1 MGLLE
6 QPRTLVWREGELTPP
21 PFARRQH
28 YWALCLSPLM
38 ERRQAQQPR
47 TRVDPARCIYYICG
61 AGRSAARAPPHP
73 RPRRRAAVLA
83 MRGILCEVFLYSRGL
98 RCSAARLQRIHL
110 GPAALTPIRSI
121 AAPAYSQSA
130 VISSHAA
137 GFNLQKRASRWH
149 AESEIYL

>member
-1 MGLLE
+1 ML
-6 QPRTLVWREGELTPP
+6 
-21 PFARRQH
+21 A
-28 YWALCLSPLM
+28 A
-38 ERRQAQQPR
+38 
-47 TRVDPARCIYYICG
+47 CG
-61 AGRSAARAPPHP
+61 AVRSAARPAAPA
-73 RPRRRAAVLA
+73 RAAVLA
-83 MRGILCEVFLYSRGL
+83 MRGMYEYGAVCEVFLYSRGL
-98 RCSAARLQRIHL
+98 SRCSAARLQRIHL